1 MGLSGGSDLVY
12 MSSKLSLSEIAAIAR
27 HRNESHGKQF
37 RPCVDLDANLL
48 ACNINS
54 KDKIKAMIS
63 MAINFAKEG
72 LDVGIVVDGPVRN
85 DSKIVS
91 TKQQGNRERA

>member
-1 MGLSGGSDLVY
+1 MGSNSGRVLTL
-12 MSSKLSLSEIAAIAR
+12 MLI
-27 HRNESHGKQF
+27 
-37 RPCVDLDANLL
+37 CLL

-72 LDVGIVVDGPVRN
+72 LDVGIVVDGPVRD
-85 DSKIVS
+85 DSKRVS
-91 TKQQGNRERA
+91 TK